1 MKKSSR
7 RSKLRPTSS
16 MVKQAV
22 FNMLGDIEGKLFID
36 LFAGSGQMGFMA
48 MERGAKVIFVEKN
61 RKLAQ
66 LIKEK
71 GGNAKVSDAIK
82 FLESFESSP
91 DIIFA
96 DPPYDYQNYKKLIE
110 VALKKL
116 SKGGIFILE
125 HRKNQNFEAE
135 KVKTYGDTALSIWR
149 KEDDECGLSGD
160 L

>member
-22 FNMLGDIEGKLFID
+22 FNILGNIEEKLFID
-36 LFAGSGQMGFMA
+36 LFAGSGQIGFMA
-48 MERGAKVIFVEKN
+48 MERGANVIFVEKN
-61 RKLAQ
+61 RRLAQ

-71 GGNAKVSDAIK
+71 GGKVVVSDAIK
-82 FLESFESSP
+82 FLESFNIAP

-96 DPPYDYQNYKKLIE
+96 DPPYDYQNYKKLIDIS
-110 VALKKL
+110 LKKL
-116 SKGGIFILE
+116 SNGGVFILE
-125 HRKNQNFEAE
+125 HRKNQTFGAE

-149 KEDDECGLSGD
+149 KEDD
-160 L
+160 